1 MQNNNH
7 PHPGVPDA
15 NNAEAIRAW
24 KIQTELYRLERADNE
39 NSLRQF
45 NYLTTVH
52 KAEVKAN
59 SEAVSLIKRCFKD
72 SVFRLTENF
81 MNASEKLTAIA
92 ATFTG
97 THEMTMSSQ
106 WILLWNNLMLEKDA
120 SVKEIEVFVAHVAE
134 LVQEH
139 VIMFAQEIEK
149 KQLLLLL
156 ISKFKF
162 YSPQQDE
169 FKIADKTGLGFY
181 PPLVNGQ
188 PSPTH
193 YAQVVENF
201 MDFLHDVVAC
211 MLSNRQM
218 EEANAKS
225 RNRPMAA
232 NTVNANPK
240 LKKTKTCTIY
250 GKCQH
255 NTSECN
261 KLKAQQKSSGT
272 SKDATKDKT
281 AKVAKSKANK
291 TGKLWMAKQVSSD
304 GDSAMDTTESNESPA
319 PTGNASANTAEPV
332 YNLSRIIH
340 DLDVEWLLFFE
351 SNTVANKLLNGKLLA
366 LVARN
371 VHTILDSGASK

>member
-1 MQNNNH
+1 
-7 PHPGVPDA
+7 
-15 NNAEAIRAW
+15 
-24 KIQTELYRLERADNE
+24 
-39 NSLRQF
+39 
-45 NYLTTVH
+45 
-52 KAEVKAN
+52 
-59 SEAVSLIKRCFKD
+59 
-72 SVFRLTENF
+72 
-81 MNASEKLTAIA
+81 
-92 ATFTG
+92 
-97 THEMTMSSQ
+97 
-106 WILLWNNLMLEKDA
+106 MLEKDA
-120 SVKEIEVFVAHVAE
+120 SVKEIKVFVAHMAE

-169 FKIADKTGLGFY
+169 FASLKFKIADKTGLGFY

-188 PSPTH
+188 PGPTH
-193 YAQVVENF
+193 YAQAVENF
-201 MDFLHDVVAC
+201 MDFVHDVVAC
-211 MLSNRQM
+211 MLSSKQL
-218 EEANAKS
+218 EEANARS
-225 RNRPMAA
+225 RNKPVAA
-232 NTVNANPK
+232 NAVETNPE
-240 LKKTKTCTIY
+240 LKKTKICTIH

-255 NTSECN
+255 DTSECN

-281 AKVAKSKANK
+281 AKVAKSKADK

-319 PTGNASANTAEPV
+319 PTSNASVNAAKPV
-332 YNLSRIIH
+332 YNLSRIIY

-371 VHTILDSGASK
+371 VHTILDSGASKWMSASRKAFQKLTFMPGGCGHVTLVDSNKTIPIEGHSMIELNISGLVKIIPEALYVP